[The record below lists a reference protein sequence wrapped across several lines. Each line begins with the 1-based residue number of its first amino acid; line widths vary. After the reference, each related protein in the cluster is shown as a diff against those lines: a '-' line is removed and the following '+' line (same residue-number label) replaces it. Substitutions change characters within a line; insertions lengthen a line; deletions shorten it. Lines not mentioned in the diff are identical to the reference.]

1 MLAVTCASWAN
12 RPDDGFPDLLEGKWG
27 TQIGSFYY
35 LVENE
40 QAVLTNR
47 NMTEIGSASGG
58 GSYDGIV
65 KIPATIIYAGE
76 TIPVV
81 GIQDYAFC
89 DCPELTKVVIPNS
102 IATIGE
108 YAFISTPNLTAIEV
122 EADNNYFYSENG
134 ILFSKQNELIAVPAA
149 KAFNNDKYNVPEN
162 TTKIWNQAFDG
173 CINIKNITLPSSI
186 KAIGNYAFYNCKR
199 LESINIPTGV
209 SSIGNYAFYNCY
221 NLAIDFTLP
230 TTLNE
235 IPQGIFYNCR
245 KLKSVKLHNKTS
257 VIGAEAFSSC
267 LALTS
272 INLPQSITEID
283 PKAFYGTG
291 LTSITIPGSVEIIS
305 NSAFANTKLTSV
317 KINEG
322 VKIIDQ
328 SAFSGIGTSL
338 AEVSIP
344 SSVTS
349 INSYAFSKS
358 YVKDFYIHS
367 TSDETELGEKTPF
380 QISTGLK
387 IHVFKGFANEFKNA
401 KNWSNYK
408 DYIVDDVEY
417 NGAQND
423 VVTLIDG
430 VDYTNSTDKNVKK
443 VIYSRVY
450 KNTNWQA
457 LYLPFDMSY
466 DDWKDN
472 FEIAIINNI
481 HQYDDNDDGNIDRTT
496 IEVLKVKDGKTIK
509 AHTPCVIKAL
519 KSDSKNAQTITVNDA
534 TLKKAESKSKDC
546 TSVSTRYTFTGIYS
560 KLSGADMVA
569 NHLYGMAGGTFNL
582 ATDPTKSLGG
592 YRWYLEITDR
602 DEENAAKSSYNEV
615 EDIDIICLDEAQ
627 TTNINSIAN
636 DSTIVAIYD
645 MNGRMLNSLQKGM
658 NIVKY
663 SNGVTKKIIK

>member
-1 MLAVTCASWAN
+1 MLAVTCASWAGVPN
-12 RPDDGFPDLLEGKWG
+12 VLEGKWG
-27 TQIGSFYY
+27 GKIGLYY
-35 LVENE
+35 YYIENGL
-40 QAVLTNR
+40 AVVTNK
-47 NMTEIGSASGG
+47 NMSETGSASGAG
-58 GSYDGIV
+58 AYDGIV
-65 KIPATIIYAGE
+65 RIPETITFEDQI
-76 TIPVV
+76 IPVV
-81 GIQDYAFC
+81 GIQDYAFYN
-89 DCPELTKVVIPNS
+89 CPELTKVIIPNS
-102 IATIGE
+102 IATMGE
-108 YAFISTPNLTAIEV
+108 HVFSRSTKLDIIEV
-122 EADNNYFYSENG
+122 DKDNNYFYSEDG
-134 ILFSKQNELIAVPAA
+134 ILFSKSNEIVAVPLG
-149 KAFNNDKYNVPEN
+149 KSFENGLYEVP
-162 TTKIWNQAFDG
+162 TTITGIWNYAFDG
-173 CINIKNITLPSSI
+173 CTKISKIILPTSLEEIGHYAFGNCSNLEDINIPANITSL
-186 KAIGNYAFYNCKR
+186 GNYAFYNCSK
-199 LESINIPTGV
+199 
-209 SSIGNYAFYNCY
+209 
-221 NLAIDFTLP
+221 LATDFTFP
-230 TTLNE
+230 KNIHE
-235 IPQGIFYNCR
+235 VPQGIFYNCY
-245 KLKSVKLHNKTS
+245 KLKNVKLHNSTTS
-257 VIGAEAFSSC
+257 IATEAFYGCTS
-267 LALTS
+267 LTTIS
-272 INLPQSITEID
+272 LPQSLTRIS
-283 PKAFYGTG
+283 PKAFFGAG
-291 LTSITIPGSVEIIS
+291 LTSITIPGSIKTIS
-305 NSAFANTKLTSV
+305 SAAFASTKLTSIT
-317 KINEG
+317 INEG
-322 VKIIDQ
+322 VQIIDQ
-328 SAFSGIGTSL
+328 SAFSNITNPIQ
-338 AEVSIP
+338 EVSFP
-344 SSVTS
+344 ES
-349 INSYAFSKS
+349 ITNINDYAFSNTLVQNY
-358 YVKDFYIHS
+358 YVHN
-367 TSDETELGEKTPF
+367 TSDKIELGAKNPF
-380 QISTGLK
+380 LALPILK
-387 IHVFKGFANEFKNA
+387 IHVFQGLANEFKNA

-417 NGAQND
+417 DGAQD
-423 VVTLIDG
+423 DIITLIDG
-430 VDYTNSTDKNVKK
+430 VDYTNSVDKNVKK

-519 KSDSKNAQTITVNDA
+519 KSDSKNAQTIIVNDA

-592 YRWYLEITDR
+592 YRWYLEITGR

>member
-1 MLAVTCASWAN
+1 MLAVTCASWAGTPN
-12 RPDDGFPDLLEGKWG
+12 LLEGKWEAK
-27 TQIGSFYY
+27 IGLFYY
-35 LVENE
+35 HIEDGL
-40 QAVLTNR
+40 AVLTNR
-47 NMTEIGSASGG
+47 NMSEIGSASGG
-58 GSYDGIV
+58 GTYEGV
-65 KIPATIIYAGE
+65 VTIPEILNYEGE

-81 GIQDYAFC
+81 GIQDYAFFN
-89 DCPELTKVVIPNS
+89 CPELTKIIIPSS
-102 IATIGE
+102 IATIGD
-108 YAFISTPNLTAIEV
+108 FVFSKTPNLTTIEV
-122 EADNNYFYSENG
+122 DENNNYYYSKDG
-134 ILFSKQNELIAVPAA
+134 ILYSKSNELISVPAGKRFA
-149 KAFNNDKYNVPEN
+149 DNKYTLPTNITKIRNYALDGCNTISKINLPNTLKSIGYYAFNDCSSLEN
-162 TTKIWNQAFDG
+162 
-173 CINIKNITLPSSI
+173 
-186 KAIGNYAFYNCKR
+186 
-199 LESINIPTGV
+199 INIPASL
-209 SSIGNYAFYNCY
+209 SSIGNYAFYNCSK
-221 NLAIDFTLP
+221 LAIDFVFP
-230 TTLNE
+230 ANIKE
-235 IPQGIFYNCR
+235 VSQGLFYNC
-245 KLKSVKLHNKTS
+245 KSLKNVKLNSSTTKIDT
-257 VIGAEAFSSC
+257 EAFANC
-267 LALTS
+267 VALTS
-272 INLPQSITEID
+272 IKLPQSITEIG
-283 PKAFYGTG
+283 PKAFYGAG
-291 LTSITIPGSVEIIS
+291 LTSIEIPGSVEVIS
-305 NSAFANTKLTSV
+305 NSSFLNTKLTSV

-322 VKIIDQ
+322 VKVIDQ
-328 SAFSGIGTSL
+328 GAFANLGTSL
-338 AEVSIP
+338 LEVSFP
-344 SSVTS
+344 ES
-349 INSYAFSKS
+349 ITNINDKAFSKS
-358 YVKDFYIHS
+358 NVKDFYVHNIS
-367 TSDETELGEKTPF
+367 SNIEIGEFTPF
-380 QISTGLK
+380 QKSTELK
-387 IHVFKGFANEFKNA
+387 IHVFQGLANEFKNA

-417 NGAQND
+417 DGAQD
-423 VVTLIDG
+423 DIITLIDG
-430 VDYTNSTDKNVKK
+430 VDYTNSVDKNVKK

-519 KSDSKNAQTITVNDA
+519 KSDSKNAQTIIVNDA

>member
-1 MLAVTCASWAN
+1 MLAVTCASWAGIPN
-12 RPDDGFPDLLEGKWG
+12 VLEGKWSV
-27 TQIGSFYY
+27 QIGLYY
-35 LVENE
+35 YYIEDGL
-40 QAVLTNR
+40 AVMTNR
-47 NMTEIGSASGG
+47 NMSETGSTNGG

-65 KIPATIIYAGE
+65 RIPETIDYNGKI
-76 TIPVV
+76 IPVV
-81 GIQDYAFC
+81 GIQDYAFYN
-89 DCPELTKVVIPNS
+89 CPELTKVIIPGS
-102 IATIGE
+102 IATIGQHV
-108 YAFISTPNLTAIEV
+108 FSRSSNLDVIEV
-122 EADNNYFYSENG
+122 EDDNNYFYSEDG
-134 ILFSKQNELIAVPAA
+134 VLFSKSNELVAVPLG
-149 KAFNNDKYNVPEN
+149 KTFESGQYTIPTTV
-162 TTKIWNQAFDG
+162 TKIGDFAFDG
-173 CINIKNITLPSSI
+173 CTNITKIVLPASLE
-186 KAIGNYAFYNCKR
+186 AIGHYAFSECSKM
-199 LESINIPTGV
+199 ETINIPTNI
-209 SSIGNYAFYNCY
+209 SSIGSYAFYYCTK
-221 NLAIDFTLP
+221 LAIDFVLP
-230 TTLNE
+230 KSVNE
-235 IPQGIFYNCR
+235 VPQGIFYNCK
-245 KLKSVKLHNKTS
+245 KLKSAKLHNSTS
-257 VIGAEAFSSC
+257 SIGTSAFYNCTS
-267 LALTS
+267 LTS
-272 INLPQSITEID
+272 ITLPQSIKSIN
-283 PKAFYGTG
+283 PKAFYGAG
-291 LTSITIPGSVEIIS
+291 LKSVEIPGNVGIIS
-305 NSAFANTKLTSV
+305 NSAFASTQLTSI

-322 VKIIDQ
+322 VQIIDQ
-328 SAFSGIGTSL
+328 GAFGDLSTNL
-338 AEVSIP
+338 LKVSFP
-344 SSVTS
+344 STLTS
-349 INSYAFSKS
+349 INDYAFSES
-358 YVKDFYIHS
+358 YVKDFYINT
-367 TSDETELGEKTPF
+367 TSSETEIGKNSPF
-380 QISTGLK
+380 QKTTGLR
-387 IHVFKGFANEFKNA
+387 IHVFQGLADEFKNA

-430 VDYTNSTDKNVKK
+430 VDYTNSIDKNVKK

-519 KSDSKNAQTITVNDA
+519 KSDSKNAQTIIVNDA

-546 TSVSTRYTFTGIYS
+546 TSVSTRYSFTGIYS

>member
-1 MLAVTCASWAN
+1 MLAVTCASWAAGPN
-12 RPDDGFPDLLEGKWG
+12 ILEGKYG
-27 TQIGSFYY
+27 AQIGLFYY
-35 LVENE
+35 FIEDGL
-40 QAVLTNR
+40 AVVTNS
-47 NMTEIGSASGG
+47 NKSEIGSSTGG
-58 GSYDGIV
+58 GTYVESIV
-65 KIPATIIYAGE
+65 IPTTITINDE

-81 GIQDYAFC
+81 GIQDYAFYN
-89 DCPELTKVVIPNS
+89 CPKLTKVTIPNS

-108 YAFISTPNLTAIEV
+108 HAFSRSSNLTAIEV
-122 EADNNYFYSENG
+122 KEDNNYFYSKDG
-134 ILFSKQNELIAVPAA
+134 ILFSKSNELIAVPLG
-149 KAFNNDKYNVPEN
+149 KTFTNGQYTVPS
-162 TTKIWNQAFDG
+162 TVTK
-173 CINIKNITLPSSI
+173 
-186 KAIGNYAFYNCKR
+186 IGNYAFDGCLNISKIILPSTLKSIGNYAFGNCNN
-199 LESINIPTGV
+199 LESINIPSNL
-209 SSIGNYAFYNCY
+209 SSIGNYAFYNCQK
-221 NLAIDFTLP
+221 LDIDFVLP
-230 TTLNE
+230 KSINE
-235 IPQGIFYNCR
+235 VPQALFYNCKEMR
-245 KLKSVKLHNKTS
+245 RVNLHNSTTS
-257 VIGAEAFSSC
+257 ISNEAFYGC
-267 LALTS
+267 TALTT
-272 INLPQSITEID
+272 ITLPQSLTEIC
-283 PKAFYGTG
+283 PKAFFASG
-291 LTSITIPGSVEIIS
+291 LTSIEIPGNVEIVS
-305 NSAFANTKLTSV
+305 NAAFASTSLSSI

-328 SAFSGIGTSL
+328 SAFGNISNAIQ
-338 AEVSIP
+338 EVSFP
-344 SSVTS
+344 ES
-349 INSYAFSKS
+349 ITNINDYAFTNSLVFN
-358 YVKDFYIHS
+358 YFVHT
-367 TSDETELGEKTPF
+367 TSDKIELGAKNPF
-380 QISTGLK
+380 LAISGMK
-387 IHVFKGFANEFKNA
+387 IHVFQGMANDFKNA

-408 DYIVDDVEY
+408 NYIVDDIEY

-519 KSDSKNAQTITVNDA
+519 KSDSKNAQTITVNDV
-534 TLKKAESKSKDC
+534 TLKKSESKSKDC

-627 TTNINSIAN
+627 TTNINSLAN

>member
-1 MLAVTCASWAN
+1 MLAVTCASWAGVPN
-12 RPDDGFPDLLEGKWG
+12 VLEGKWG
-27 TQIGSFYY
+27 GKIGLYY
-35 LVENE
+35 YYIENGL
-40 QAVLTNR
+40 AVVTNK
-47 NMTEIGSASGG
+47 NMSETGSASGAG
-58 GSYDGIV
+58 AYDGIV
-65 KIPATIIYAGE
+65 RIPETITFEDQI
-76 TIPVV
+76 IPVV
-81 GIQDYAFC
+81 GIQDYAFYN
-89 DCPELTKVVIPNS
+89 CPELTKVIIPNS
-102 IATIGE
+102 IATMGE
-108 YAFISTPNLTAIEV
+108 HVFSRSTKLDIIEV
-122 EADNNYFYSENG
+122 DKDNNYFYSEDG
-134 ILFSKQNELIAVPAA
+134 ILFSKSNEIVAVPLG
-149 KAFNNDKYNVPEN
+149 KSFENGLYEVP
-162 TTKIWNQAFDG
+162 TTITGIWNYAFDG
-173 CINIKNITLPSSI
+173 CTKISKITLPTSLEEIGHYAFGNCSNLEDI
-186 KAIGNYAFYNCKR
+186 NIPANITSLGNYAFYNCSK
-199 LESINIPTGV
+199 
-209 SSIGNYAFYNCY
+209 
-221 NLAIDFTLP
+221 LATDFTFP
-230 TTLNE
+230 KNIHE
-235 IPQGIFYNCR
+235 VPQGIFYNCY
-245 KLKSVKLHNKTS
+245 KLKNVKFHNSTTS
-257 VIGAEAFSSC
+257 IATEAFYGCTS
-267 LALTS
+267 LTTIS
-272 INLPQSITEID
+272 LPQSLTRIS
-283 PKAFYGTG
+283 PKAFFGAG
-291 LTSITIPGSVEIIS
+291 LTSITIPGSIKTIS
-305 NSAFANTKLTSV
+305 SAAFASTKLTSIT
-317 KINEG
+317 INEG
-322 VKIIDQ
+322 VQIIDQ
-328 SAFSGIGTSL
+328 SAFSNITNPIQ
-338 AEVSIP
+338 EVSFP
-344 SSVTS
+344 ES
-349 INSYAFSKS
+349 ITNINDYAFSNTLVQNY
-358 YVKDFYIHS
+358 YVHN
-367 TSDETELGEKTPF
+367 TSDKIELGAKNPF
-380 QISTGLK
+380 LALPILK
-387 IHVFKGFANEFKNA
+387 IHVFQGLANEFKNA

-417 NGAQND
+417 DGAQD
-423 VVTLIDG
+423 DIITLIDG
-430 VDYTNSTDKNVKK
+430 VDYTNSIDKTVKK

-519 KSDSKNAQTITVNDA
+519 KSDSKNAQTIIVNDA

-592 YRWYLEITDR
+592 YRWYLEITGR